1 MKEIE
6 AIHTDKEIEQRQ
18 HEKKQVIAQLVHKPG
33 LTLFDFDP
41 ETKTIV
47 KAEFQSVFDV
57 KQNEYVKSVI
67 TKPGH
72 LYLEALNMKNAA
84 KKFSKLKL

>member
-1 MKEIE
+1 MKELE
-6 AIHTDKEIEQRQ
+6 LHHTDKEIEQRQ
-18 HEKKQVIAQLVHKPG
+18 HEKKQIIAQLVHKPG

-41 ETKTIV
+41 ETRRIV
-47 KAEFQSVFDV
+47 KAEFQSMFDA
-57 KQNEYVKSVI
+57 KKKEFVKSVI

-84 KKFSKLKL
+84 KKFNKLKL

>member
-18 HEKKQVIAQLVHKPG
+18 HEKKQIMAQLIHKPG

-47 KAEFQSVFDV
+47 KAEFQSMFDV
-57 KQNEYVKSVI
+57 KQKEYVKSVI
-67 TKPGH
+67 TRPGH